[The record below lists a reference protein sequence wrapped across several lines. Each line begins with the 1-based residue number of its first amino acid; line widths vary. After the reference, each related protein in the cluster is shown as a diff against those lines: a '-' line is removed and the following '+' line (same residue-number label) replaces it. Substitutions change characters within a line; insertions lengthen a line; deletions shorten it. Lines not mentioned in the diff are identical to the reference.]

1 MHEMTLEQVAHAVGG
16 KVHGDPNIRVGSIS
30 TDSREIK
37 QEALFCAITG
47 EKTDGHEH
55 ISQALNLGASASLV
69 TKLSQEPCVVVPMGD
84 DDLDGVIIALGRL
97 AAYERT
103 LLSAQV
109 IGVTG
114 SSGKTTT
121 KDIIGQVLSCAGKV
135 HAPAGS
141 PNNELGLPLTILTA
155 PLDSDFIVAEMG
167 MRGIGHIAYLCEI
180 AKPTI
185 AVVTNVGHAHVGEVG
200 SVQEIAQAKSELPKA
215 LPEEGLAI
223 LNADDPNVIAM
234 ATDLASSVL
243 TYGLCAT
250 ADVRAQNIA
259 TNERGEV
266 SFTLVYQD
274 QNIHVQLP
282 FLGEHNV
289 SNALA
294 ASAVAI
300 NAGLTLDQIAKA
312 LENLTQ
318 KSKWRMQV
326 ERLESGVTL
335 INDAY
340 NANPESMAAAI
351 KTLAGLA
358 PNGRTWAVL
367 GEMAELGTDTL
378 EEHDRVGRL
387 IVRLNISQLV
397 TVGQGARTMFLAA
410 NQEGSW
416 DGESVWFPDFS
427 QACDYIIDRVEIGD
441 TVLFKASRSAGF
453 ELLAQAVQERL
464 IANWAEKGSAE

>member
-1 MHEMTLEQVAHAVGG
+1 MHEMTLEQVAQAVGG
-16 KVHGDPNIRVGSIS
+16 TVYGDPSTKVTSVA
-30 TDSREIK
+30 TDSRQVI
-37 QEALFCAITG
+37 QNALFCAIVG

-55 ISQALNLGASASLV
+55 IPQAIATGATASLV
-69 TKLSQEPCVVVPMGD
+69 TKPSQEPCVVVPMGTEE
-84 DDLDGVIIALGRL
+84 LDGVIIALGRL
-97 AAYERT
+97 AAFERT
-103 LLSAQV
+103 LINAKV

-121 KDIIGQVLSCAGKV
+121 KDMIGQVLSSAGQV

-155 PLDSDFIVAEMG
+155 PIDSDFIVAEMG
-167 MRGIGHIAYLCEI
+167 MRGIGHIQYLCDI
-180 AKPTI
+180 AKPSI
-185 AVVTNVGHAHVGEVG
+185 GVVTNVGHAHVGEVG
-200 SVQEIAQAKSELPKA
+200 SVQDIAQAKSELPRS
-215 LPEEGLAI
+215 LPKEGLAV
-223 LNADDPNVIAM
+223 LNADDPNVLAM
-234 ATDLASSVL
+234 AANVTSRVL
-243 TYGLCAT
+243 TYGLSAQS
-250 ADVRAQNIA
+250 DVRAEKIS
-259 TNERGEV
+259 TNELGEI
-266 SFTLVYQD
+266 SFTLCYQGE
-274 QNIHVQLP
+274 NIAVQLP
-282 FLGEHNV
+282 LLGEHNV

-300 NAGLTLDQIAKA
+300 DAGLSLHQIAEA
-312 LENLTQ
+312 LNNLTQ

-326 ERLESGVTL
+326 DRLDMGVTL

-340 NANPESMAAAI
+340 NANPESMAAAL
-351 KTLAGLA
+351 KTLASLA

-367 GEMAELGTDTL
+367 GEMAELGPDAL

-397 TVGQGARTMFLAA
+397 SVGQGARTMFLAA

-464 IANWAEKGSAE
+464 IANWTQKGSHK